1 MNKGFQAQIKMK
13 NNFEEGINTLLPSK
27 KVLLPA

>member
-13 NNFEEGINTLLPSK
+13 NNSEEGINTLLPLK
-27 KVLLPA
+27 KAPLKE